1 MMTKKIVPVSMAQII
16 FVIFAVMFISSCGNK
31 GPLIVP
37 DPQSVVTYFNK

>member
-1 MMTKKIVPVSMAQII
+1 MMTKKIVSVSMAQIV

-37 DPQSVVTYFNK
+37 EPQSVATYFNK